1 MQQILLGYTT
11 AAAGGGDSQ
20 GSVLFDGS
28 GDYLEVS
35 KSTGFDF
42 PNAFTME
49 AWVHAHSLPTDGN
62 QYNALDSIFESI
74 DWNSQNGQYSFGIS
88 HENKPYFYIFDG
100 SNTFVYGNTVLSPHK
115 WYHLLVSRDGS
126 GGIRLFVNGSFNGST
141 SNNYSLSNSN
151 QPNPARIGGVK
162 INNSGSGVIQKSFD
176 GYISNLR
183 VLNGTA
189 LYTNSFPLTALP
201 LTETSQGATNVKLLC
216 CNNGSSAG
224 IASVAPASPA
234 STGVTVQGDTT
245 HDTDNPFGTSTDGSI
260 SIDGNDSLI
269 VPLQTLGVNDF
280 TFECWFKAQT
290 SGSPGNHDTLFA
302 LSNYGE
308 GGSDNGPGN
317 SFSFYAHNN
326 GGLKIFTRSGG
337 SFNNRYEQASLYSL
351 NTWVHFAWT
360 RESSSNRVFING
372 TETGNWSGQTDYSS
386 GQDLYIGCNDYSR
399 NGVPNEYGLNGN
411 ISNARVTIGQA
422 LYTSNFN
429 LPSTAL
435 TTTSQ
440 GAIASNVKVL
450 CCNSR
455 TDATAATLP
464 SAITV
469 KGDSQSVSQSP
480 FSTNNGVWID
490 RSDNQY
496 MYTLND
502 SGIQFGTGDF
512 TCECWFMW
520 HSNNNDWQSI
530 FGKYGSAQDNG
541 WWLHLSA
548 GGQLVGGDRGNGYAT
563 GTTVCNLHEWYHT
576 ALVRSGTTVSLY
588 LNGVL
593 EATHTSDDGGGVPRN
608 CDHNGEFHIGHLQNI
623 GRGWDGYI
631 SNMRCVKGQALYTSN
646 FTPPT
651 KPLTLTSQGAVE
663 SNVGFLGCQTP
674 IVSAVSKGRAVNP
687 NSYVKPSYGPFS
699 GASGFGS
706 VAFDG
711 SDDFVEVAGI
721 SGNNPPWSFGTS
733 GAFTIECWAW
743 ADSYA
748 LSGGWY
754 KRMWSLSNN
763 PAVNN
768 FTDGI
773 TMEMDDGGSFRF
785 RHDNS
790 IYLSTSNVGT
800 GTWYHVAFT
809 RMEDGT
815 MVIHLNGQAQA
826 SASGNTLNMDY
837 GPHSVKIGE
846 HHGVNNSSWNGKI
859 SNFHLHKGAKYSLS
873 DFTKPEAP
881 PDYSASTLILCCN
894 DPSNATASLKNPSTI
909 TTSGNA
915 SASSSHP
922 F

>member
-1 MQQILLGYTT
+1 MPMQQLLLGFGGS
-11 AAAGGGDSQ
+11 GGGAAD

-28 GDYLEVS
+28 GDYLEVT
-35 KSTGFDF
+35 KSTDFDF
-42 PNAFTME
+42 PNMFTME
-49 AWVHAHSLPTDGN
+49 AWVYANSLTTDSGN
-62 QYNALDSIFESI
+62 VYNALDSIFESI

-88 HENKPYFYIFDG
+88 HENKPYFYIFD
-100 SNTFVYGNTVLSPHK
+100 SNNTFVYGNTVLSTNK

-126 GGIRLFVNGSFNGST
+126 GGIRLFVNGNFDGST
-141 SNNYSLSNSN
+141 TNTYSLSNSN
-151 QPNPARIGGVK
+151 QPNPARIGGCK

-189 LYTNSFPLTALP
+189 LYTNSFALPALP

-216 CNNGSSAG
+216 CNNGSSVTEAT
-224 IASVAPASPA
+224 VAPA
-234 STGVTVQGDTT
+234 GITVQGDTT

-269 VPLQTLGVNDF
+269 VSLDTLGTNDF

-290 SGSPGNHDTLFA
+290 SGSPGTHDTLFA

-317 SFSFYAHNN
+317 SFSFYAHDN
-326 GGLKIFTRSGG
+326 GGLKIFDRTGG
-337 SFNNRYEQASLYSL
+337 SFSQKYQQGSLYSL
-351 NTWVHFAWT
+351 NTWTNFAWT
-360 RESSSNRVFING
+360 RSGSTNRVFING

-386 GQDLYIGCNDYSR
+386 GQKLYIGCNDYSR
-399 NGVPNEYGLNGN
+399 TGVPDEYGLNGN
-411 ISNARVTIGQA
+411 ISNVRVIIGQA
-422 LYTSNFN
+422 LYTGNFT
-429 LPSTAL
+429 PSTTAL

-440 GAIASNVKVL
+440 GATASNVKVL

-455 TDATAATLP
+455 TDATGATLP
-464 SAITV
+464 LGIVA

-520 HSNNNDWQSI
+520 HSNNNNWQSI
-530 FGKYGSAQDNG
+530 FGKYGSFNDNG
-541 WWLHLSA
+541 WWLHLS
-548 GGQLVGGDRGNGYAT
+548 GGGLLTGGDRGNGYAQ
-563 GTTVCNLHEWYHT
+563 GSTVCNLHEWYHT

-608 CDHNGEFHIGHLQNI
+608 CDHNGEFHIGHLQNL

-646 FTPPT
+646 FTPST
-651 KPLTLTSQGAVE
+651 QPLTLTSQGAIE

-674 IVSAVSKGRAVNP
+674 IVSAVSKGRAINT
-687 NSYVKPSYGPFS
+687 NSYVKPCYGPFS
-699 GASGFGS
+699 GPSGFGS
-706 VAFDG
+706 VALDG
-711 SDDFVEVAGI
+711 SDDFVEVAAV
-721 SGNNPPWSFGTS
+721 SGSNPPWSFGSS

-773 TMEMDDGGSFRF
+773 TMEMDNGGTFRF
-785 RHDNS
+785 RYDNS
-790 IYLSTSNVGT
+790 ILLSSNARSAS
-800 GTWYHVAFT
+800 TWYHVAFT

-815 MVIHLNGQAQA
+815 IVLHVDGQAQA
-826 SASGNTLNMDY
+826 SSSNPGVMDY

-859 SNFHLHKGAKYSLS
+859 SNFHLHKGAKYSTN
-873 DFTKPEAP
+873 DFTKPTAP
-881 PDYSASTLILCCN
+881 PDYSESTIILCCN
-894 DPSNATASLKNPSTI
+894 DPSSATASLKNPSTI

>member
-1 MQQILLGYTT
+1 MPIQQMFLGTSS
-11 AAAGGGDSQ
+11 ASAGGW
-20 GSVLFDGS
+20 SVSFDGN
-28 GDYLEVS
+28 GDYLEVA
-35 KSTGFDF
+35 KSTDFDF
-42 PNAFTME
+42 GTGAFTME
-49 AWVHAHSLPTDGN
+49 AWVYANSLTTDSSV
-62 QYNALDSIFESI
+62 YDALDSIFESI
-74 DWNSQNGQYSFGIS
+74 DWNSQLGQYSFGIS
-88 HENKPYFYIFDG
+88 HENKVYFYIFDS
-100 SNTFVYGNTVLSPHK
+100 SNTFYYGTTVLSTQQ
-115 WYHLLVSRDGS
+115 WYHLAVSRDGS
-126 GGIRLFVNGSFNGST
+126 GNIRLFVDGALEST
-141 SNNYSLSNSN
+141 NSNSYSLSNSN
-151 QPNPARIGGVK
+151 QPNPARIGGCK
-162 INNSGSGVIQKSFD
+162 INNPNAGVQKSFD
-176 GYISNLR
+176 GYITNLR
-183 VLNGTA
+183 VLKGKA
-189 LYTNSFPLTALP
+189 LYLSNFVEPNQQLENITNT
-201 LTETSQGATNVKLLC
+201 VLLC
-216 CNNGSSAG
+216 CNGESATD
-224 IASVAPASPA
+224 ATVAPA
-234 STGVTVQGDTT
+234 GVTLQGGTT

-260 SIDGNDSLI
+260 SIDGDDSLI
-269 VPLQTLGVNDF
+269 VPLDTLGVNDF
-280 TFECWFKAQT
+280 TFECWFKAGS
-290 SGSPGNHDTLFA
+290 SGSPGTHDTLFA

-317 SFSFYAHNN
+317 SFSFYAHSN

-372 TETGNWSGQTDYSS
+372 TETGDWTGQTDYSS
-386 GQDLYIGCNDYSR
+386 GQNLYIGCNDYSR

-411 ISNARVTIGQA
+411 ISNARVIIGQA

-429 LPSTAL
+429 VPSTAL

-440 GAIASNVKVL
+440 GATASNVKVL

-469 KGDSQSVSQSP
+469 KGDSQSSTQSP
-480 FSTNNGVWID
+480 FDTNSGVWID
-490 RSDNQY
+490 RSDGQY

-548 GGQLVGGDRGNGYAT
+548 GGVLTGGDRGNGYANGST
-563 GTTVCNLHEWYHT
+563 ACNLHEWYHT
-576 ALVRSGTTVSLY
+576 ALVRSGTTVSIY

-608 CDHNGEFHIGHLQNI
+608 CDHGGEFHIGHLQNI

-674 IVSAVSKGRAVNP
+674 IVSAVSKGRAINT

-706 VAFDG
+706 VYFDG

-768 FTDGI
+768 YTDGI

-785 RHDNS
+785 RHDNN
-790 IYLSTSNVGT
+790 IYLSTMNVGT

-815 MVIHLNGQAQA
+815 IVIHLDGQAQA
-826 SASGNTLNMDY
+826 STSGNTLNMDY

-859 SNFHLHKGAKYSLS
+859 SNFHLHKGAKYSTN
-873 DFTKPEAP
+873 DFTKPTAP

-894 DPSNATASLKNPSTI
+894 DPSSATASLKNPSTI